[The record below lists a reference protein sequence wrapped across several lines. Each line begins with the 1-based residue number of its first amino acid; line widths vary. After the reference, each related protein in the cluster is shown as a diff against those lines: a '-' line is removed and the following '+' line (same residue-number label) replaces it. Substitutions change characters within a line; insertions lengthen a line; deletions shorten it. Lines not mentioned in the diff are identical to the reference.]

1 MSLEIQSVAST
12 CLPLQLLNFRLWLFI
27 QQILARVCLCCLLT
41 WVLEWKRKRC
51 RYRQGSGSHTI
62 LLVYFNGTCA
72 SSVSACVHL
81 RKQSVPSFTLCLQ
94 TAMHFSSAMK
104 TWNSWDLHNSFQQNL
119 KISVSIQIL
128 ADIISERELL
138 LGSNEPSGDRH
149 WLCLICYLPS
159 HSSMYI
165 KCSCFYYSES

>member
-1 MSLEIQSVAST
+1 MLSVT
-12 CLPLQLLNFRLWLFI
+12 
-27 QQILARVCLCCLLT
+27 LLT

-119 KISVSIQIL
+119 KIS
-128 ADIISERELL
+128 EREVQVLNKIL
-138 LGSNEPSGDRH
+138 WCPRRQPAPTSQQMEPKAALPPVLWGSATPPREHYKNQQSLDTSLRSP
-149 WLCLICYLPS
+149 LT
-159 HSSMYI
+159 
-165 KCSCFYYSES
+165 

>member
-1 MSLEIQSVAST
+1 MLSVT
-12 CLPLQLLNFRLWLFI
+12 
-27 QQILARVCLCCLLT
+27 LLT

-149 WLCLICYLPS
+149 FSLPWHKATEGLGAWLNVWLGWIFRIAKPEQ
-159 HSSMYI
+159 
-165 KCSCFYYSES
+165 KCWKATQWRDCFGSDRKSVV